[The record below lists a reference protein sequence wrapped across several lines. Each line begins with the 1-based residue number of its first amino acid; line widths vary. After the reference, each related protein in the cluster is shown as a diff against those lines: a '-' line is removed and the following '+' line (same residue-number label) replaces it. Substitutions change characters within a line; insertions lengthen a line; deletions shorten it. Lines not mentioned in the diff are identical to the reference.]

1 METKHVA
8 VIVGGV
14 LLVFVGWYILKGAV
28 STINMNGPKTRSID
42 ELMTNLANPATGDA
56 NYGGDF

>member
-1 METKHVA
+1 MEAKHVA

-14 LLVFVGWYILKGAV
+14 LVIFVGWYILKGSV
-28 STINMNGPKTRSID
+28 SVANSLPKTRSVD
-42 ELMTNLANPATGDA
+42 DLMRNLANPDLAES